1 MGTKELLGQAIL
13 TAQRGLPDKAR
24 EMFNLV
30 LIAEPRNEVAWL
42 WLAAI
47 AANDAEREDCLRQV
61 LAVNPNNRKAA
72 ADLQQVAER
81 RRAALS
87 AQVAELAATQPDT
100 SAMAAAEVAPRRRTG
115 ARLGAR
121 QPMRPQRQRTLTYV
135 LGGGA
140 IIVLGA
146 AFVALLSSRLGP
158 AAVPTATPTL
168 TRTATIP
175 PTWTFTPT
183 ATATPCPPSVCTPTP
198 TSTPTDTPTATP
210 TDTPTPTATPTD
222 TPTATPTRTP
232 TFTPT
237 PTNTPTPTATPTQ
250 TPTFTPTPTATPTR
264 TPTFTPTRTATPTR
278 TPTATRTRAPTASR
292 TPTPRP

>member
-61 LAVNPNNRKAA
+61 LAINPNNRKAA

-87 AQVAELAATQPDT
+87 AQAAELAAAQPD
-100 SAMAAAEVAPRRRTG
+100 AATVAVAEIAPRRRTG
-115 ARLGAR
+115 VRLGAR
-121 QPMRPQRQRTLTYV
+121 QPMRPQYQRTLTYV
-135 LGGGA
+135 VGGGA

-146 AFVALLSSRLGP
+146 AFVALVSSRLGP
-158 AAVPTATPTL
+158 PAVPTATPTL
-168 TRTATIP
+168 THTATIP

-198 TSTPTDTPTATP
+198 TSTPTDTPT
-210 TDTPTPTATPTD
+210 PTATPTD
-222 TPTATPTRTP
+222 TSTP
-232 TFTPT
+232 TPT
-237 PTNTPTPTATPTQ
+237 PTNTPTPTATPTD
-250 TPTFTPTPTATPTR
+250 TPTPTATPTATPTR

-278 TPTATRTRAPTASR
+278 TPTATRTRAPTATRTRAPTATR